1 MFKMDT
7 KTKNFKTRLIAV
19 ITVALLALSL
29 ILPFIY
35 ANKTVNVSANTSEI
49 YYFSD
54 NEDSNKYAQFIRDN
68 TTRKLTLYN
77 LIKFNDAN
85 TLNNY
90 LNDIKIDGN
99 SHVILELRETEIDS
113 SFDTALKNWFS
124 GLKYNKCKTMFI
136 CDTSEERFVTGTS
149 FLNYVDIHVNTDT
162 FLPFF
167 DNAMRRIEQKEPSD
181 TSAVEGTEMIELNNR
196 KIIFD
201 KNLSKGFDNINS
213 FMKELVLPYL
223 IENFRIDIYSDY
235 SAIMTTCI
243 ERNVHL
249 YFSTDSDYV
258 DITTDEHFHIDEICE
273 DAYAMGSVG
282 DIYDL
287 HRWLNDII
295 NYEIPL
301 FQYDG
306 VGADLSGYEFTNKL
320 YYCGDSAFFER
331 AEFSTGED
339 RDNYR
344 FTMADILIDFIYDG
358 DLTVYDNWEGVCAVT
373 SKPLFPGKDGWI
385 DGTRALDCYQKNQ
398 M

>member
-1 MFKMDT
+1 MKT

-35 ANKTVNVSANTSEI
+35 ANKTVNVSANTGEI

-54 NEDSNKYAQFIRDN
+54 NEDSVKYDKIIQDN
-68 TTRKLTLYN
+68 TERNLTHKFFNKVTTAEELYN
-77 LIKFNDAN
+77 N
-85 TLNNY
+85 
-90 LNDIKIDGN
+90 IKIN
-99 SHVILELRETEIDS
+99 SIPESTHVILELRESDLNEYTIP
-113 SFDTALKNWFS
+113 ALENIFV
-124 GLKYNKCKTMFI
+124 GLKQKKCKIMFI
-136 CDTSEERFVTGTS
+136 CGTSEECLVGYTS

-213 FMKELVLPYL
+213 FMEELVLPYL

-235 SAIMTTCI
+235 SAIMTACI

-331 AEFSTGED
+331 AEFSSGED

-358 DLTVYDNWEGVCAVT
+358 DLTVYDNWEGVCMVT
-373 SKPLFPGKDGWI
+373 SKPIFPGENGWI